1 MNRMSC
7 ADTVPGSICD
17 NLHILIVR
25 FRTFEANQ
33 KELMEMVEFWDR
45 TSLTIKRP
53 RTPSER
59 SDEDGHLQHPPSGKK
74 GKGKGKVNQL
84 CWVLNH

>member
-1 MNRMSC
+1 
-7 ADTVPGSICD
+7 
-17 NLHILIVR
+17 
-25 FRTFEANQ
+25 
-33 KELMEMVEFWDR
+33 MEMVEFWDR

-74 GKGKGKVNQL
+74 GKGKGKSYIVTYNTL
-84 CWVLNH
+84 PLVKNGKAKVRLTNYAGF